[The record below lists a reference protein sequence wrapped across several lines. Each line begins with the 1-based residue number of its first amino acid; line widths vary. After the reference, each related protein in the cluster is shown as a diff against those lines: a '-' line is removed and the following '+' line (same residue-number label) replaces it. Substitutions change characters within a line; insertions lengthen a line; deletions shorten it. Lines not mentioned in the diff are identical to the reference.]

1 VSELSQ
7 WEEKDRT
14 SGYVEKDTHAFF
26 RFDACREEKRCQP
39 HQAERTHK
47 LYYVYMLLTMMN
59 RCFLISLLVAI
70 LASTSNGFVV
80 KAPNMRPATVSLE
93 AHLTKEKIIQVATTA
108 AVVLSTSPLMA
119 LAEEDYEY
127 GAVSAPIGLAWGAG
141 VLAILTALLPVA
153 LKGGEEAFEE
163 MKDKDKDK
171 WGSGK
176 SDALN
181 SRRKK

>member
-1 VSELSQ
+1 
-7 WEEKDRT
+7 
-14 SGYVEKDTHAFF
+14 
-26 RFDACREEKRCQP
+26 
-39 HQAERTHK
+39 
-47 LYYVYMLLTMMN
+47 MN
-59 RCFLISLLVAI
+59 RCFLISLLVV
-70 LASTSNGFVV
+70 LLTSTTPSNGFVV
-80 KAPNMRPATVSLE
+80 KTPPNTRPATVSLE
-93 AHLTKEKIIQVATTA
+93 AHLTTIKMQKMFQVATTTA

-141 VLAILTALLPVA
+141 VLAILTALLPIA

-163 MKDKDKDK
+163 MKEQDKDK

-176 SDALN
+176 SDSLN